1 MTVTVS
7 LNDLK
12 KALRLEGFDSIKE
25 WAQQLRNPDGEVVD
39 RTNVYKALSNG
50 SPQWMLDEIR
60 MIVSQ
65 SRNNYPEFWT
75 TDTTR

>member
-25 WAQQLRNPDGEVVD
+25 WAKQLRNPEGQTVD
-39 RTNVYKALSNG
+39 RTNVYKALDNG
-50 SPQWMLDEIR
+50 SPQWLLDEIR
-60 MIVSQ
+60 NIVSQ
-65 SRNNYPEFWT
+65 SRHNHPQFWINDET
-75 TDTTR
+75 